1 MKRVHT
7 LGLAVFLVIAGMPAA
22 QAQTPPAPPAPAQ
35 AAPQSFAL
43 EGAIIDSRS
52 SRSLGVVSERGDINA
67 LFRAQKA
74 MTFGILRA
82 SGISL
87 EQLAPELRARIERF
101 ATTNVEAF
109 RAFSQGL
116 DLKDQGK
123 FVEAKAQFARAAQL
137 DPGFTLAAEQQQAMP
152 DVNLGSG
159 VQNRAV
165 LLAAAGTA
173 VDRGKAAFAV
183 DTARAVAALAA
194 GQSVIAVALPSTAE
208 QARTAEFSTTP
219 PGSGTQFVPN
229 IVAGIAYSVTLPPGA
244 PVSLATVGEWR
255 SDSFRLNNLNPS
267 GPTLEGLGNAASPV
281 AQRGDATVQPGGSL
295 VLADG
300 STAYWGAWVSA
311 PGASATVTVSG
322 QNYSAPSLGPVNYV
336 LGDATRVMPGSGTAV
351 FTPAGGSLNNTTGNV
366 AVNFA
371 TRAVELRN
379 LGFNIGTLA
388 FSGLNGTAS
397 YDPRIASGS
406 FAGNYTSG
414 QCTGCIAFTPLS
426 SSFGGNFMGRDADA
440 LAFSTFLLTGGG
452 NTAAGI
458 HLFGRQP

>member
-7 LGLAVFLVIAGMPAA
+7 VALAALLSVTSAA
-22 QAQTPPAPPAPAQ
+22 LAQTPPPAS
-35 AAPQSFAL
+35 PQSFSL

-52 SRSLGVVSERGDINA
+52 SRSLGVVTERGDINT

-87 EQLAPELRARIERF
+87 DELAPEVRSRIERF
-101 ATTNVEAF
+101 ATTNLAAF

-123 FVEAKAQFARAAQL
+123 FVEAKVQFALAAQL
-137 DPGFTLAAEQQQAMP
+137 DPGFALAAEQQQAMP

-159 VQNRAV
+159 VQARAV

-194 GQSVIAVALPSTAE
+194 GQSVIAIALPNTAE

-229 IVAGIAYSVTLPPGA
+229 IVAGISYTVTLAPGA

-255 SDSFRLNNLNPS
+255 SDSFRVD

-281 AQRGDATVQPGGSL
+281 AQRGNATVVPGGNL
-295 VLADG
+295 PLADG
-300 STAYWGAWVSA
+300 STAYWGSWTSTPA
-311 PGASATVTVSG
+311 ASATVTVSG
-322 QNYSAPSLGPVNYV
+322 QNYGAPDLGPVNYV
-336 LGDATRVMPGSGTAV
+336 LGDATRVMPGTGTAV
-351 FTPAGGSLNNTTGNV
+351 FTPAGGSLSNTTGNI

-371 TRAVELRN
+371 TRGVELRN
-379 LGFNIGTLA
+379 LGFTIGTLG
-388 FSGLNGTAS
+388 FTGLNGTAS
-397 YDPRIASGS
+397 YDPRIASGGFS
-406 FAGNYTSG
+406 GNYSSG

-426 SSFGGNFMGRDADA
+426 SSFGGNFMGRTADA
-440 LAFSTFLLTGGG
+440 MAFSTFLLTGGG
-452 NTAAGI
+452 NSAAGI

>member
-1 MKRVHT
+1 MKRIHGPT
-7 LGLAVFLVIAGMPAA
+7 MACLLVMAGAA
-22 QAQTPPAPPAPAQ
+22 QAQNAPPAATR
-35 AAPQSFAL
+35 AAPQSFSL

-52 SRSLGVVSERGDINA
+52 SRSLGVINESGDINA

-87 EQLAPELRARIERF
+87 DQLSPELRSRIERF
-101 ATTNVEAF
+101 ATTNLDAF

-137 DPGFTLAAEQQQAMP
+137 DPGFALAAEQQQAMP

-159 VQNRAV
+159 VQTRAV

-194 GQSVIAVALPSTAE
+194 GQSVIAVALPSSAE
-208 QARTAEFSTTP
+208 QARSSEFSTTP

-229 IVAGIAYSVTLPPGA
+229 IVAGIAYSVTLAPGA
-244 PVSLATVGEWR
+244 PVNLATVGEWR
-255 SDSFRLNNLNPS
+255 SDSFRVN
-267 GPTLEGLGNAASPV
+267 GAVLEGLGTPASSV

-300 STAYWGAWVSA
+300 STAYWGTWVSA
-311 PGASATVTVSG
+311 PGASATVTVSS
-322 QNYSAPSLGPVNYV
+322 QNYGAPSLGPVNYV
-336 LGDATRVMPGSGTAV
+336 RGDATRVMPATGTAV
-351 FTPAGGSLNNTTGNV
+351 FTPAGGSLTNTSGNV

-371 TRAVELRN
+371 TRGVELRN

-388 FSGLNGTAS
+388 FTGLNGTAS
-397 YDPRIASGS
+397 YDPRIASGG
-406 FAGNYTSG
+406 FAGNYSSG
-414 QCTGCIAFTPLS
+414 QCTGCTAFTPLS

-452 NTAAGI
+452 NSAAGI

>member
-1 MKRVHT
+1 MKRVHQ
-7 LGLAVFLVIAGMPAA
+7 LACTALALLAATA
-22 QAQTPPAPPAPAQ
+22 QAQTAPA
-35 AAPQSFAL
+35 AAPQSFSL

-87 EQLAPELRARIERF
+87 DQLAPDIRARIERF
-101 ATTNVEAF
+101 ATTNLEAF

-116 DLKDQGK
+116 DLKDQGR

-137 DPGFTLAAEQQQAMP
+137 DPGFALAAEQQQAMP

-159 VQNRAV
+159 VQTRAV

-208 QARTAEFSTTP
+208 QARTTEFSTTP

-229 IVAGIAYSVTLPPGA
+229 IVAGIAYTVTLAPGA
-244 PVSLATVGEWR
+244 PVSLGTVGEWR
-255 SDSFRLNNLNPS
+255 SDSFRVN
-267 GPTLEGLGNAASPV
+267 GPTLEGLGSAASPV

-300 STAYWGAWVSA
+300 STAYWGAWLSA
-311 PGASATVTVSG
+311 NGASATVTVSG
-322 QNYSAPSLGPVNYV
+322 QNYSAPNLGPVNYV
-336 LGDATRVMPGSGTAV
+336 LGDATRVMPGTGTAV
-351 FTPAGGSLNNTTGNV
+351 FTPAGGSLGNPTGNI

-371 TRAVELRN
+371 TRGVELRN

-397 YDPRIASGS
+397 YDPRIASGG
-406 FAGNYTSG
+406 FAGNYSSG

-452 NTAAGI
+452 NSAAGI

>member
-7 LGLAVFLVIAGMPAA
+7 QVLAAWLALAGSASA
-22 QAQTPPAPPAPAQ
+22 QAQTPAAAQ
-35 AAPQSFAL
+35 TPQNFSL

-52 SRSLGVVSERGDINA
+52 SRSLGVVSERGDINT

-101 ATTNVEAF
+101 ATTNIEAF

-137 DPGFTLAAEQQQAMP
+137 DPGFALAAEQQQAMP

-229 IVAGIAYSVTLPPGA
+229 IVAGIAYSVTLPPGV

-255 SDSFRLNNLNPS
+255 SDSFRVN

-281 AQRGDATVQPGGSL
+281 AQRGDATVLPGGSL

-322 QNYSAPSLGPVNYV
+322 QNYGAPNLGPVNYV
-336 LGDATRVMPGSGTAV
+336 LGDATRVMPGTGTAV
-351 FTPAGGSLNNTTGNV
+351 FTPAGGSLTNTTGNV

-406 FAGNYTSG
+406 FAGNYSSG

-426 SSFGGNFMGRDADA
+426 SSFGGNFMGRNADA

-452 NTAAGI
+452 NSAAGI

>member
-1 MKRVHT
+1 MKRVHV
-7 LGLAVFLVIAGMPAA
+7 LALAALWAIAGAA
-22 QAQTPPAPPAPAQ
+22 QAQTAPTP
-35 AAPQSFAL
+35 APQSFSL

-87 EQLAPELRARIERF
+87 DQLSPEIRARIERF

-159 VQNRAV
+159 VQTRAV

-194 GQSVIAVALPSTAE
+194 GQSVIAVALPTTAE

-229 IVAGIAYSVTLPPGA
+229 IVAGIAYTVTLTAGA
-244 PVSLATVGEWR
+244 PAVNLGTVAEWR
-255 SDSFRLNNLNPS
+255 SDSFRVNNLNP
-267 GPTLEGLGNAASPV
+267 GGTTLEGLGNAASPV
-281 AQRGDATVQPGGSL
+281 AQRGDAAVVPGGSL

-300 STAYWGAWVSA
+300 STAYWGAWVSSS
-311 PGASATVTVSG
+311 GASATVTVSG
-322 QNYSAPSLGPVNYV
+322 QNYGAPNLGPVNYV
-336 LGDATRVMPGSGTAV
+336 LGDATRVMPSTGTAV
-351 FTPAGGSLNNTTGNV
+351 FTPAGGSLTNATGNV

-371 TRAVELRN
+371 TRGVELRN

-388 FSGLNGTAS
+388 FTGLNGTAS
-397 YDPRIASGS
+397 YDPRIASGG
-406 FAGNYTSG
+406 FAGNYSSG

-426 SSFGGNFMGRDADA
+426 SSFGGNFLGRNADA
-440 LAFSTFLLTGGG
+440 LAFSTFLLTGAG